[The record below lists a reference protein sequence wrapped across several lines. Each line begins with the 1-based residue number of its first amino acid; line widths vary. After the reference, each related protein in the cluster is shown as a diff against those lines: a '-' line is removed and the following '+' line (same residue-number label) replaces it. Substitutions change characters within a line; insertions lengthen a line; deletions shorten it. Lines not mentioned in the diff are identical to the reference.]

1 MDMMQFLEADKE
13 QLMSGLA
20 AAGTPEQAE
29 RVLEKE
35 FDRLLL
41 RYNEECTLERVRDA
55 ARYMLQAAKMMIPML
70 SAAGQTKVWSKS
82 IGGSGDEGG
91 MKMGW
96 QVIACLAGGVLFLAG
111 AVLGLAVSAGNGLSM
126 PALLGSIPAAILA
139 GILLFWAGRMSLSRK
154 TAGKTSGGEEYQVE
168 IRVDPGRIWSSMR
181 AVILSVDK
189 SLKEAEEAVNYEK
202 SRLPPSS
209 GNGVSPEEAELFSV
223 ILENAYSRREEEP
236 GDTTAQETISTV
248 RYYLHR
254 RQVETVD
261 FGGGKREWFEL
272 LPGKRDATLRP
283 ALVRDGVLIR
293 KGLAVAAM

>member
-1 MDMMQFLEADKE
+1 
-13 QLMSGLA
+13 MS
-20 AAGTPEQAE
+20 
-29 RVLEKE
+29 
-35 FDRLLL
+35 
-41 RYNEECTLERVRDA
+41 
-55 ARYMLQAAKMMIPML
+55 
-70 SAAGQTKVWSKS
+70 
-82 IGGSGDEGG
+82 
-91 MKMGW
+91 
-96 QVIACLAGGVLFLAG
+96 
-111 AVLGLAVSAGNGLSM
+111 
-126 PALLGSIPAAILA
+126 ALLGSIPAAILA

-154 TAGKTSGGEEYQVE
+154 ASGKASGGDEYQVE

-202 SRLPPSS
+202 SLLPPSS

-236 GDTTAQETISTV
+236 GDTTALETISTV

-254 RQVETVD
+254 KQVETVD

>member
-1 MDMMQFLEADKE
+1 MEMMQFLEADKE

-29 RVLEKE
+29 HVLEKE

-70 SAAGQTKVWSKS
+70 SAAGETKVWSKS
-82 IGGSGDEGG
+82 TGGSGDESGS
-91 MKMGW
+91 KITW
-96 QVIACLAGGVLFLAG
+96 QVIACLAGGALFLAG
-111 AVLGLAVSAGNGLSM
+111 AILGLAVSAGNGL
-126 PALLGSIPAAILA
+126 AILA
-139 GILLFWAGRMSLSRK
+139 GILLFWAGRLSLSRK
-154 TAGKTSGGEEYQVE
+154 ETGKASGGNEYQVE
-168 IRVDPGRIWSSMR
+168 IRVDPGRIWSCMR

-202 SRLPPSS
+202 SLLPPSS
-209 GNGVSPEEAELFSV
+209 GNGVSPEEAELFSL

-261 FGGGKREWFEL
+261 FGRSRCNVKQQLRKVKEIPDGPL
-272 LPGKRDATLRP
+272 LW
-283 ALVRDGVLIR
+283 I
-293 KGLAVAAM
+293 

>member
-1 MDMMQFLEADKE
+1 
-13 QLMSGLA
+13 
-20 AAGTPEQAE
+20 
-29 RVLEKE
+29 
-35 FDRLLL
+35 
-41 RYNEECTLERVRDA
+41 
-55 ARYMLQAAKMMIPML
+55 
-70 SAAGQTKVWSKS
+70 
-82 IGGSGDEGG
+82 
-91 MKMGW
+91 
-96 QVIACLAGGVLFLAG
+96 
-111 AVLGLAVSAGNGLSM
+111 
-126 PALLGSIPAAILA
+126 
-139 GILLFWAGRMSLSRK
+139 
-154 TAGKTSGGEEYQVE
+154 VE

-181 AVILSVDK
+181 AEILSVDK

-202 SRLPPSS
+202 SLLPPSS

-272 LPGKRDATLRP
+272 LPGKKDATLRP

>member
-1 MDMMQFLEADKE
+1 MEMMQFLEADKE

-29 RVLEKE
+29 HVLEKE

-55 ARYMLQAAKMMIPML
+55 ARYMLQAAKIKI
-70 SAAGQTKVWSKS
+70 T
-82 IGGSGDEGG
+82 
-91 MKMGW
+91 W
-96 QVIACLAGGVLFLAG
+96 QVIACLAGGALFLAG
-111 AVLGLAVSAGNGLSM
+111 AILGLAVSAGNGLSM
-126 PALLGSIPAAILA
+126 SALLGSIPAAILA
-139 GILLFWAGRMSLSRK
+139 GILLFWAGRLSLSRK
-154 TAGKTSGGEEYQVE
+154 ETGKASGGNEYQVE
-168 IRVDPGRIWSSMR
+168 IRVDPGRIWSCMR

-202 SRLPPSS
+202 SLLPPSS
-209 GNGVSPEEAELFSV
+209 GNGVSPEEAELFSL

>member
-1 MDMMQFLEADKE
+1 
-13 QLMSGLA
+13 
-20 AAGTPEQAE
+20 
-29 RVLEKE
+29 
-35 FDRLLL
+35 
-41 RYNEECTLERVRDA
+41 
-55 ARYMLQAAKMMIPML
+55 
-70 SAAGQTKVWSKS
+70 
-82 IGGSGDEGG
+82 
-91 MKMGW
+91 
-96 QVIACLAGGVLFLAG
+96 VIFLAG
-111 AVLGLAVSAGNGLSM
+111 AILGLAVSAGNGVSM
-126 PALLGSIPAAILA
+126 SALLGSIPAAILA
-139 GILLFWAGRMSLSRK
+139 GILLFWAGRLSLSRK

-202 SRLPPSS
+202 SLLPPSS

-272 LPGKRDATLRP
+272 LPGKKDATLRP

>member
-1 MDMMQFLEADKE
+1 MEMMQFLEADKE

-29 RVLEKE
+29 HVLEKE

-70 SAAGQTKVWSKS
+70 SAAGETKVWSKS
-82 IGGSGDEGG
+82 TGGSGDESGS
-91 MKMGW
+91 KITW
-96 QVIACLAGGVLFLAG
+96 QVIACLAGGALFLAG
-111 AVLGLAVSAGNGLSM
+111 AILGLAVSAGNG
-126 PALLGSIPAAILA
+126 
-139 GILLFWAGRMSLSRK
+139 ILLFWAGRLSLSRK
-154 TAGKTSGGEEYQVE
+154 ETGKASGGNEYQVE
-168 IRVDPGRIWSSMR
+168 IRVDPGRIWSCMR

-202 SRLPPSS
+202 SLLPPSS
-209 GNGVSPEEAELFSV
+209 GNGVSPEEAELFSL